1 MSMYDED
8 SYIHVPRKHRLNKF
22 LTLICKALGP
32 KASECSVKSNNVC
45 YIRIAFVVYVILTNF
60 IIMYGVLTR

>member
-8 SYIHVPRKHRLNKF
+8 DFSYTARKHRLNKF

-32 KASECSVKSNNVC
+32 KASECSIKSNNVC

>member
-8 SYIHVPRKHRLNKF
+8 NYIYVSRKHRLNKF
-22 LTLICKALGP
+22 LTLVCKALGP
-32 KASECSVKSNNVC
+32 KASECSNKSNQVC
-45 YIRIAFVVYVILTNF
+45 YMRIAFAVYVILTNF